1 MSSPRQTWRV
11 REFAD
16 RTGVTIKAL
25 RHYDRLGLLRPAR
38 TPAGH
43 RLYSKD
49 DLDRLRRILAL
60 KRIGIAL
67 IDMRPLLA
75 ADRTT
80 LLARLAAKR
89 KALTRERERLRDA
102 ERALAIVEE
111 SLRHAPEGE
120 AGLSRLADVIEM
132 LRASDQL
139 KRYFTDEAWALARPF
154 YQDWPDA
161 AWIEL
166 CRDIVAAIPEGASS
180 ARAAE
185 LLERWNALAHSVWR
199 RFAVDLRLSRELH
212 EGFARAWRD
221 RAAWPDTVRRRFDD
235 YRVDAV
241 STFMRDASLAVV
253 QPRAISA

>member
-11 REFAD
+11 QEFAD
-16 RTGVTIKAL
+16 RAGVTIKAL
-25 RHYDRLGLLRPAR
+25 RHYDRLGLLRPTR

-43 RLYSKD
+43 RLYSED

-60 KRIGIAL
+60 KRVGIAL
-67 IDMRPLLA
+67 IDMRPLLD

-89 KALTRERERLRDA
+89 DALTREGDRLRDA

-111 SLRHAPEGE
+111 SLRHAAEGD

-132 LRASDQL
+132 PRASDHL
-139 KRYFTDEAWALARPF
+139 KRYFTDEAWTVAKQF

-161 AWIEL
+161 AWVEL
-166 CRDIVAAIPEGASS
+166 CREIVAAIPEGASS
-180 ARAAE
+180 GRAAE
-185 LLERWNALAHSVWR
+185 LLERWNALARSVWR

-221 RAAWPDTVRRRFDD
+221 RAVWPDTVRRRFDD

-241 STFMRDASLAVV
+241 STFMRDASLAVF
-253 QPRAISA
+253 QRRAISA